1 MSHMAEERG
10 LDPQRVFQRPIAF
23 KASPASSLVSLPYI
37 WRSHRVLPPGL
48 LIENQVI
55 YY

>member
-23 KASPASSLVSLPYI
+23 KASPASSPVSLPYNL
-37 WRSHRVLPPGL
+37 VLPQGTAPWSL
-48 LIENQVI
+48 D
-55 YY
+55 